1 MKKLLF
7 FAAAFLLVGM
17 IAPELTTAQRY
28 HGRQTRVR
36 VVYRGHASHARISIN
51 GQAFGEIQRHSSRLF
66 DVRSGRTYSITLR
79 ARGRSVTKSVHIPR
93 YDRYETVTFYAP

>member
-17 IAPELTTAQRY
+17 IAPEIATAQR

-36 VVYRGHASHARISIN
+36 VVYRGNASHARISIN

-79 ARGRSVTKSVHIPR
+79 ARGRSVTKSVHIAR
-93 YDRYETVTFYAP
+93 HDRYETVTFYAP